1 MERNKLTVHNKN
13 EVPARRGD
21 DAIAVRTKR
30 SDDDAIAVR
39 TKRGGKGGRKKLT
52 KQQKK
57 ARVLAVLISVFVGL
71 TALYAV
77 IVCSDMPFIKYW
89 RTIWI
94 ETAMTTKSHQW
105 LATWFFPDSVISAV
119 MSNQY
124 EDPNVIGGDITT
136 ADTTAPP
143 NDEPEPE
150 PENKDPLGLANLY
163 VGGKDF
169 VGNTIVIN
177 DIENGILVSEITG
190 PNYKGRIM
198 LVDEPSRVYVGMTQY
213 PGVTGMRILDMMKF
227 YGAVA
232 GVNASGFADYD
243 ENGNGGEVVGMSLSQ
258 GKYWG
263 SYVPYYSSIVIT
275 NDDRLIVGTLNDW
288 ASYGNIRDG
297 IQFSPLLIANG
308 QKMVS
313 GSSGYGIQP
322 RTGVGQR
329 EDGVMVFLNVD
340 GRDVTYSIGCT
351 VDDMAEILL
360 SYGVINASSCD
371 SGATSV
377 IAYKGE
383 VITRNCSANPTLG
396 RILPNAFLIN
406 PKEK

>member
-1 MERNKLTVHNKN
+1 MERNKLIESGTENRPVSPPGGSPPRTGSGRKAKKAKKSKK
-13 EVPARRGD
+13 PRLLA
-21 DAIAVRTKR
+21 ALIAVF
-30 SDDDAIAVR
+30 
-39 TKRGGKGGRKKLT
+39 
-52 KQQKK
+52 
-57 ARVLAVLISVFVGL
+57 ISL

-77 IVCSDMPFIKYW
+77 IVCSDIPFIDYW

-105 LATWFFPDSVISAV
+105 LATLFFPQEVINSV

-124 EDPNVIGGDITT
+124 EEPEVIGGDITPT
-136 ADTTAPP
+136 PPKPDNGKQDT
-143 NDEPEPE
+143 EPE
-150 PENKDPLGLANLY
+150 DTDLLHLSQYY
-163 VGGKDF
+163 VGGKDYA
-169 VGNTIVIN
+169 GNTIVIN
-177 DIENGILVSEITG
+177 DIENGILVSEISG

-213 PGVTGMRILDMMKF
+213 PGVTGMRILDMMEY

-263 SYVPYYSSIVIT
+263 SYVSYYSSIVLT
-275 NDDRLIVGTLNDW
+275 EDDRLIVGTIGDW

-308 QKMVS
+308 VKMVS

-322 RTGVGQR
+322 RTAVGQR

-360 SYGVINASSCD
+360 SYGVVNASSCD

-406 PKEK
+406 PKEKSAD

>member
-1 MERNKLTVHNKN
+1 MNNNKLIQKENRDLSEQSNPPPRH
-13 EVPARRGD
+13 RGT
-21 DAIAVRTKR
+21 AK
-30 SDDDAIAVR
+30 S
-39 TKRGGKGGRKKLT
+39 KKA
-52 KQQKK
+52 KSQKK
-57 ARVLAVLISVFVGL
+57 PRLLAVLIALFIVL
-71 TALYAV
+71 TSLYAV
-77 IVCSDMPFIKYW
+77 IVFSDIPFIDYW
-89 RTIWI
+89 RTVWI
-94 ETAMTTKSHQW
+94 ETAMTTGRHQW
-105 LATWFFPDSVISAV
+105 LATLFFPQEVVNRV

-124 EDPNVIGGDITT
+124 EEPDIIGGDITPKPT
-136 ADTTAPP
+136 PD
-143 NDEPEPE
+143 
-150 PENKDPLGLANLY
+150 KDPDKDSSNDKPEKTDLLHLANYY
-163 VGGKDF
+163 VGGKDY

-177 DIENGILVSEITG
+177 DIENGILVSEISG
-190 PNYKGRIM
+190 PAYKGRIM

-213 PGVTGMRILDMMKF
+213 PGVTGMRILDMMEY
-227 YGAVA
+227 YGAIA

-263 SYVPYYSSIVIT
+263 YYVSYYSSIVLT
-275 NDDRLIVGTLNDW
+275 EDDRLIVGTLNDW

-308 QKMVS
+308 VKMVS

-322 RTGVGQR
+322 RTAVGQR

-351 VDDMAEILL
+351 VGDMADILL